1 MDQNSALITQV
12 STWLGTGSL
21 NIFGMQLSGKDTQ
34 GAALSKLFNGPLLGG
49 GEILR
54 NSVIPPRA
62 QAALDVGDLV
72 DTQDYVNIVLPYLS
86 KPEFTGKPLILSALG
101 RWIGEEKNVLAA
113 TEAAGHPIKA
123 VIYLDITE
131 EEALRRLSVADRGRP
146 DDHEENLRHRLEE
159 FRNKTLPVLE
169 EYRKLGLLIEIDGM
183 QTPELITEEILTQL
197 GKRTT
202 V

>member
-49 GEILR
+49 GDILR

-72 DTQDYVNIVLPYLS
+72 DTQDYVDIVLPYLS
-86 KPEFTGKPLILSALG
+86 KSEFIGKPLILSALG

-113 TEAAGHPIKA
+113 TEASGHPTKA

-131 EEALRRLSVADRGRP
+131 EEALRRLAVADRGRA

-169 EYRKLGLLIEIDGM
+169 EYRKLGLLININGM
-183 QTPELITEEILTQL
+183 QAPELITEDILNQL
-197 GKRTT
+197 NKRASA
-202 V
+202 

>member
-12 STWLGTGSL
+12 GTWLGTGSL

-49 GEILR
+49 GDILR

-72 DTQDYVNIVLPYLS
+72 DTQDYVDIVLPYLS
-86 KPEFTGKPLILSALG
+86 KSEFIGKPLILSALG

-113 TEAAGHPIKA
+113 TEAAGHPTKA

-131 EEALRRLSVADRGRP
+131 EEALRRLSVADRGRA
-146 DDHEENLRHRLEE
+146 DDHEENLRHRLKE

-169 EYRKLGLLIEIDGM
+169 EYRKLGLLININGM
-183 QTPELITEEILTQL
+183 KTPERITEDILNQL
-197 GKRTT
+197 NKRASA
-202 V
+202 